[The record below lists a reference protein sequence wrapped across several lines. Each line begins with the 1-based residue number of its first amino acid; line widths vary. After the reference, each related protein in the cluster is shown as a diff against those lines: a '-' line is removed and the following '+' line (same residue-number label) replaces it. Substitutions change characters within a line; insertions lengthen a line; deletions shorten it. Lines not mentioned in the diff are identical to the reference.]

1 MMMVMGITFAQYP
14 TTKSIKGTQ
23 VVIMT
28 VPQAEKIDQKFTN
41 LNDTIAILKRQL
53 ENLQKSTTET
63 TITVKEKEKEEKE
76 DSVHIIRSILYNT
89 MSTQMILMNARMDY
103 LEKEN
108 KRIEKLEIVDRKVR
122 FKIGVGIGVVF
133 AAWITAVLV
142 NISK

>member
-14 TTKSIKGTQ
+14 TTKTIKGTP

-28 VPQAEKIDQKFTN
+28 VPQAEKIDIKFN
-41 LNDTIAILKRQL
+41 KLNDTIVSLKKQL
-53 ENLQKSTTET
+53 ENLQRSATET
-63 TITVKEKEKEEKE
+63 TITVKEKEQKE

-108 KRIEKLEIVDRKVR
+108 KRIERIEITDRKAR
-122 FKIGVGIGVVF
+122 FKVGVGIGVVF
-133 AAWITAVLV
+133 AAWITVVLI
-142 NISK
+142 NLTN

>member
-14 TTKSIKGTQ
+14 TTKTIKGTP

-28 VPQAEKIDQKFTN
+28 VPQAEKIDIKFN
-41 LNDTIAILKRQL
+41 KLNDTIVSLKKQL
-53 ENLQKSTTET
+53 ENLQRPATET
-63 TITVKEKEKEEKE
+63 TITVKEKEQKE

-108 KRIEKLEIVDRKVR
+108 KRIERIEITDRKAR
-122 FKIGVGIGVVF
+122 FRIGVGIGVVF
-133 AAWITAVLV
+133 AAWITVVLI
-142 NISK
+142 NLTN